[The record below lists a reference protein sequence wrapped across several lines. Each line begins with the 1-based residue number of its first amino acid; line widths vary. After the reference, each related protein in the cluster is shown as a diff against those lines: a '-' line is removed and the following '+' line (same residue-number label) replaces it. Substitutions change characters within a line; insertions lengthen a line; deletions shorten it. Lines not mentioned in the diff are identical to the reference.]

1 MSESCVWI
9 FRTVCLIWT
18 EPTKMKFQVITLFPE
33 LIEAGVSSGVLGQA
47 VKKGLLSVERIH
59 PRDFTDDPHRS
70 VDDRPFGGSDGMVF
84 RPEIAAAA
92 IARAREAGPTHV
104 IHLSPQGR
112 VLSDAKVRELAT
124 KPGLTFL
131 CGRYAGVDQRVLNSH
146 VDEEISIGDYVLSG
160 GELAALVVI
169 DAVAR
174 RIPGVL
180 GHHLSADRDSFAD
193 GRLLEGPLFT
203 RPRDWDGALVP
214 EVLLSGHHER
224 IEGWQRQVGAL
235 ATLARRPE
243 LLASWSRQELVALGK
258 FWKGMSPEDLAVCG
272 LQGISD
278 ADFEAL
284 LKDR

>member
-1 MSESCVWI
+1 
-9 FRTVCLIWT
+9 
-18 EPTKMKFQVITLFPE
+18 MKFQVITLFPE

-47 VKKGLLSVERIH
+47 VKKGLLSVEQIH

-92 IARAREAGPTHV
+92 IARARAQGPTHV
-104 IHLSPQGR
+104 VHLSPQGR
-112 VLSDAKVRELAT
+112 VLSDAKVRELVE

-174 RIPGVL
+174 QIPGVL
-180 GHHLSADRDSFAD
+180 GHHLSAEHDSFA
-193 GRLLEGPLFT
+193 GGGILEGPLFT
-203 RPRDWDGALVP
+203 RPREWEGAKVP
-214 EVLLSGHHER
+214 EVLLSGHHDR
-224 IEGWQRQVGAL
+224 IAEWQRQVGAL
-235 ATLARRPE
+235 TTLMRRPE
-243 LLASWSRQELVALGK
+243 LLASWSPQKLAALKK
-258 FWKGMSPEDLAVCG
+258 FWSEMSPEDRAVSG
-272 LQGISD
+272 LQGISA
-278 ADFEAL
+278 ADFAAL
-284 LKDR
+284 SHSR